1 MASVGEHGLH
11 EDLRAPSDAEDNLGG
26 AAPKGEGVVVAD
38 GQPHP
43 LTKQRSLRRPGPPNA
58 AADAAY
64 AIDSAATGAAEPS
77 NTAPAPETQ
86 LSDVWRHLKQLEQAV
101 KSHMHLADGAADKHT
116 SGGIGRGGNSILSAG
131 RRAAGPSAD
140 ASTGTSSD
148 EGTSHGPPAASA
160 RLSERAR
167 LKDSLSQI
175 KSEIAEKAI
184 REVEAQLLQ
193 QRVACLEA
201 ALAGLTGGGL
211 LAATGPGCPSCAGS
225 YAGSLLSLSPGRPSI
240 CVRCQSQPQHQQQA
254 PRASITPLEPRE
266 QLSMLHIG
274 PVTPA
279 MVFRNSKVYGQWFRA
294 CLRTAGKQHI
304 RLATCIHGT
313 ALQEGACA

>member
-1 MASVGEHGLH
+1 MATVGEHGLH
-11 EDLRAPSDAEDNLGG
+11 EDLKAPTDAEDFLGG
-26 AAPKGEGVVVAD
+26 AAPKGEGVVVAAD
-38 GQPHP
+38 GQPQP

-64 AIDSAATGAAEPS
+64 AVESAATGAAES
-77 NTAPAPETQ
+77 NSTAPAPETQ
-86 LSDVWRHLKQLEQAV
+86 LADVWRHLKQLEQAV
-101 KSHMHLADGAADKHT
+101 KSHMHLADGPADKHT

-131 RRAAGPSAD
+131 RRAAGPSGD
-140 ASTGTSSD
+140 ASAGSSSD
-148 EGTSHGPPAASA
+148 EGTSHGSPAASA

-240 CVRCQSQPQHQQQA
+240 CLRCQSQPQQQQQQA
-254 PRASITPLEPRE
+254 SRASITPLEPRE
-266 QLSMLHIG
+266 QLSMLRVG
-274 PVTPA
+274 PVMPA
-279 MVFRNSKVYGQWFRA
+279 MV
-294 CLRTAGKQHI
+294 LP
-304 RLATCIHGT
+304 
-313 ALQEGACA
+313 